1 MKTLMPFPEPPSIA
15 ISAEE
20 RDAVTRYI
28 AAIVAHDTHGSEA
41 VDAVERTRALW
52 AEFMTAYTDVATGP
66 YARRG
71 DAAMRLALGRI

>member
-15 ISAEE
+15 ISTDE

-28 AAIVAHDTHGSEA
+28 AAIVAHDSDGSEA

-52 AEFMTAYTDVATGP
+52 AEFMTAYANVATGP
-66 YARRG
+66 YALRG
-71 DAAMRLALGRI
+71 HAAMRLALGRL